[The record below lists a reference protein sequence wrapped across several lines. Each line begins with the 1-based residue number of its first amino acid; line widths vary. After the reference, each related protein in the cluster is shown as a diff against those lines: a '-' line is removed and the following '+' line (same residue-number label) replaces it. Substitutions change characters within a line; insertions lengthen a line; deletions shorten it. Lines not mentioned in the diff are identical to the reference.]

1 MPVTSPRWR
10 TLWLAL
16 ACALVLA
23 TPMHY
28 RAEVHPANEAARV
41 YAALAMVQHGTVALD
56 PVFDRYF
63 PGWRAG
69 TRPPNVDVSWGQG
82 RYVLDKAPGV
92 TLLAVPVV
100 GLLHAVGMDPGAPTA
115 FPWVLWLLTVVVV
128 GLPSALS
135 LAHLAATLRAERA
148 PPLAV
153 ALLATPWLAY
163 GGLLFGHG
171 LAAALVGSGTL
182 LALGAPGGEASSGRR
197 TALGGLLLGLAV
209 LTEYPVAALAVTV
222 VVAMLTDASRR
233 LRLPWLLL
241 GALGPAVALGAWNFA
256 CFGDPTSLSY
266 SHKTNPEFAAVIAQG
281 AFGVTWPSLGR
292 LAELLAGPSRGL
304 LHLAPWLVAG
314 LVGAV
319 AAARGRDL
327 AVAWRVLL
335 PLACLGFPVVISGF
349 VDWQAGDSM
358 GPRHLVPA
366 IPLLGLAAALVLR
379 DRPRLAA
386 ATWALVAS
394 SAALCVAG
402 AWVYPY
408 FPASVRNPLFEVVVP
423 VLFDGGAPPA
433 AMDALLPPP
442 LGLACG
448 LLALVALLGPPAV
461 RSLRAVRHPAVAL
474 ALALA
479 LALVHVVA
487 AMLPETGGT
496 EAERAV
502 LQGRAAAL
510 DVLGHEAQAREI
522 RKALRSRPPAGP

>member
-16 ACALVLA
+16 AGALVLA

-41 YAALAMVQHGTVALD
+41 YAALALVQHGTVALD

-100 GLLHAVGMDPGAPTA
+100 GLLHVAGMDPGDPAA
-115 FPWVLWLLTVVVV
+115 FPWVLWLLTLVVV
-128 GLPSALS
+128 GLPSALTA
-135 LAHLAATLRAERA
+135 AHLGAA
-148 PPLAV
+148 LAARPV
-153 ALLATPWLAY
+153 AVAALLATPWLAY

-182 LALGAPGGEASSGRR
+182 LSLGVPGGEASSIRR
-197 TALGGLLLGLAV
+197 TAFGGLLLGLAV
-209 LTEYPVAALAVTV
+209 LTEYPVAVLALAV
-222 VVAMLTDASRR
+222 VVAMLADSTRR
-233 LRLPWLLL
+233 RRLPWLLL
-241 GALGPAVALGAWNFA
+241 GALGPAASLAAWNFA

-281 AFGVTWPSLGR
+281 TFGVSAPSLER

-314 LVGAV
+314 LIGAV
-319 AAARGRDL
+319 AAARDRSL
-327 AVAWRVLL
+327 AVAWRVML

-358 GPRHLVPA
+358 GPRHLVPV

-386 ATWALVAS
+386 TTWALVAS
-394 SAALCVAG
+394 SAALCVVG
-402 AWVYPY
+402 AWAYPY
-408 FPASVRNPLFEVVVP
+408 FPASVKNPLFEVVVP
-423 VLFDGGAPPA
+423 VLLDGGAPPA

-461 RSLRAVRHPAVAL
+461 RSLRALPHVAVVLVLGLAFAVAHI
-474 ALALA
+474 A
-479 LALVHVVA
+479 A
-487 AMLPETGGT
+487 AMLPETGGP
-496 EAERAV
+496 EGERAV
-502 LQGRAAAL
+502 LQARAAAL

-522 RKALRSRPPAGP
+522 RKTLRSRPPAGP